1 MNEELT
7 SEVEELEEA
16 IQEESASSEE
26 VSSEDLTEL
35 SESETEL
42 AESGFDSESD
52 SESDSATD
60 TTDSEKDE
68 LTSSSIQYI
77 FVTAE
82 TASQTDYS
90 PALTA
95 IDDKLDT
102 IVTCMIVV
110 MAVIVL
116 SWIHLISRKRR
127 NQK

>member
-7 SEVEELEEA
+7 SEVEELEETT
-16 IQEESASSEE
+16 QEEPASSEE
-26 VSSEDLTEL
+26 SSSEDSKEL
-35 SESETEL
+35 SESETEP
-42 AESGFDSESD
+42 AESEIESESGSVTDTIDSE
-52 SESDSATD
+52 E
-60 TTDSEKDE
+60 DE

-102 IVTCMIVV
+102 IVSCMIVV

>member
-7 SEVEELEEA
+7 SEVEELEETT
-16 IQEESASSEE
+16 QEEPASSEE
-26 VSSEDLTEL
+26 SSFEDVTEL
-35 SESETEL
+35 SESEIE
-42 AESGFDSESD
+42 SESD
-52 SESDSATD
+52 SVTD
-60 TTDSEKDE
+60 TTDSEEDE
-68 LTSSSIQYI
+68 LMSSSIQYI

-102 IVTCMIVV
+102 IVSCFIVV
-110 MAVIVL
+110 MAVVVL

>member
-1 MNEELT
+1 MDEEFT
-7 SEVEELEEA
+7 SEVEELEETT
-16 IQEESASSEE
+16 QEEPASSEE
-26 VSSEDLTEL
+26 SSSVDVAEL
-35 SESETEL
+35 SEIETEP
-42 AESGFDSESD
+42 AESEIESESD
-52 SESDSATD
+52 SETD
-60 TTDSEKDE
+60 TIDSEEDE

-82 TASQTDYS
+82 TESQTDYS

-95 IDDKLDT
+95 INDKLDT
-102 IVTCMIVV
+102 IVSCFIVV

>member
-7 SEVEELEEA
+7 SDVEELEETT
-16 IQEESASSEE
+16 QEEPASSEE
-26 VSSEDLTEL
+26 SSSEDSKEL
-35 SESETEL
+35 SESETEP
-42 AESGFDSESD
+42 AESEIESESD
-52 SESDSATD
+52 SVTD
-60 TTDSEKDE
+60 TIDSEEDE

-90 PALTA
+90 LALTA

-102 IVTCMIVV
+102 ITTCFIVV

>member
-7 SEVEELEEA
+7 SEVKELEETT
-16 IQEESASSEE
+16 QEESVSSEE
-26 VSSEDLTEL
+26 VSSEDVTEPL
-35 SESETEL
+35 ESETEL
-42 AESGFDSESD
+42 AESELDSE
-52 SESDSATD
+52 
-60 TTDSEKDE
+60 TDSETDTIDSEEDE

-82 TASQTDYS
+82 TASQIDYS

-102 IVTCMIVV
+102 ITTCFIVV

>member
-1 MNEELT
+1 MNEELI
-7 SEVEELEEA
+7 SEVEELEETT
-16 IQEESASSEE
+16 QEEPVSSEE
-26 VSSEDLTEL
+26 VSSEDATEPL
-35 SESETEL
+35 ESETEL
-42 AESGFDSESD
+42 AESELDSETD
-52 SESDSATD
+52 STTD
-60 TTDSEKDE
+60 TTDSEDDE

-82 TASQTDYS
+82 TVSQIDCS

-102 IVTCMIVV
+102 IVTCSIVV

>member
-7 SEVEELEEA
+7 SAVEELEETT
-16 IQEESASSEE
+16 QEEPVSSEE
-26 VSSEDLTEL
+26 VSSEDAIEPL
-35 SESETEL
+35 ESETEL
-42 AESGFDSESD
+42 AEIDLDSELD
-52 SESDSATD
+52 SETD
-60 TTDSEKDE
+60 TIDSEEDE

-102 IVTCMIVV
+102 IVSCFIVV

>member
-7 SEVEELEEA
+7 SEVEELEETT
-16 IQEESASSEE
+16 QDEPVSSEE
-26 VSSEDLTEL
+26 VSSEDATEL
-35 SESETEL
+35 LESETKL
-42 AESGFDSESD
+42 AEVELDSESD
-52 SESDSATD
+52 SETD
-60 TTDSEKDE
+60 TIDSEEDE
-68 LTSSSIQYI
+68 FTSSSIQYI

-102 IVTCMIVV
+102 IVSCSIVV
-110 MAVIVL
+110 MAVVVL

>member
-7 SEVEELEEA
+7 SEVEELEETT
-16 IQEESASSEE
+16 QEEPASSEE
-26 VSSEDLTEL
+26 SYSEDAAELPESGTEP
-35 SESETEL
+35 
-42 AESGFDSESD
+42 AESGIESESD
-52 SESDSATD
+52 SVTD
-60 TTDSEKDE
+60 TIDSEEDE
-68 LTSSSIQYI
+68 LTSYSMQYI

-82 TASQTDYS
+82 TASQIDYS

-102 IVTCMIVV
+102 ITTCFIVV

>member
-7 SEVEELEEA
+7 SEVEELEETT
-16 IQEESASSEE
+16 QEEPASSEE
-26 VSSEDLTEL
+26 SSSEDSKEL
-35 SESETEL
+35 SESETEP
-42 AESGFDSESD
+42 AESEIESESGSVTDTIDSE
-52 SESDSATD
+52 E
-60 TTDSEKDE
+60 DE

-90 PALTA
+90 PPLTA

-102 IVTCMIVV
+102 IVSCFIVV

>member
-1 MNEELT
+1 MNEEFT

-16 IQEESASSEE
+16 IQEESVSSEE
-26 VSSEDLTEL
+26 VSSEDTTEL
-35 SESETEL
+35 SESETAL
-42 AESGFDSESD
+42 AESELDSESD
-52 SESDSATD
+52 SESD
-60 TTDSEKDE
+60 TTDSEEDE

-90 PALTA
+90 PALTS

-102 IVTCMIVV
+102 IVSCMIVV

>member
-7 SEVEELEEA
+7 SEVKELEETT
-16 IQEESASSEE
+16 QEEPVSSEE
-26 VSSEDLTEL
+26 VSSEDATEPL
-35 SESETEL
+35 ESETEL
-42 AESGFDSESD
+42 AESELDSETDSTTDTID
-52 SESDSATD
+52 SE
-60 TTDSEKDE
+60 EDE

-127 NQK
+127 NQR

>member
-7 SEVEELEEA
+7 SDVEELEETTQA
-16 IQEESASSEE
+16 EPVSSEEASSED
-26 VSSEDLTEL
+26 VTEL

-42 AESGFDSESD
+42 AESGLDSESD
-52 SESDSATD
+52 SMTD
-60 TTDSEKDE
+60 TIDSEEDE

-82 TASQTDYS
+82 TASQNDYS

-102 IVTCMIVV
+102 IVSCMIVV

>member
-7 SEVEELEEA
+7 SEVEELEETT
-16 IQEESASSEE
+16 QEEPASSEE
-26 VSSEDLTEL
+26 SSSVDVTEL
-35 SESETEL
+35 SEIETEP
-42 AESGFDSESD
+42 AESEIESESD
-52 SESDSATD
+52 SETD
-60 TTDSEKDE
+60 TIDSEEDE

-82 TASQTDYS
+82 TESQTDYS
-90 PALTA
+90 PALMA

-102 IVTCMIVV
+102 ITTCFIVV

-127 NQK
+127 NQN